1 MEIQPRR
8 PTGRGPAEYFA
19 GDVLI
24 DPVLQST
31 TSGLAVN
38 EVRFSPGART
48 AWHAHGKGQTLVVT
62 DGEGR
67 VQTRGEGAVA
77 IRAGDVVLTPADE
90 WHWHGAAPD
99 RYMAHLS
106 ITEGGIE
113 WGDQVTD
120 ADYGAAG

>member
-1 MEIQPRR
+1 VDIQPRR
-8 PTGRGPAEYFA
+8 PTGKGPADYFS
-19 GDVLI
+19 GDVLV
-24 DPVLQST
+24 DPVFQSA

-67 VQTRGEGAVA
+67 VQSRGEAAVV
-77 IRAGDVVLTPADE
+77 IRAGDVVHTPADE

-113 WGDQVTD
+113 WGDQVTET
-120 ADYGAAG
+120 DYGAAG

>member
-1 MEIQPRR
+1 VVIQPRR
-8 PTGRGPAEYFA
+8 PTGRGPAQYFT

-24 DPVLQST
+24 DPVFQSG

-38 EVRFSPGART
+38 QVRFAPGART

-67 VQTRGEGAVA
+67 VQSRGEGAVT
-77 IRAGDVVLTPADE
+77 IRAGDVVHTPADV
-90 WHWHGAAPD
+90 WHWHGAASD

-113 WGDQVTD
+113 WGDQVSE

>member
-1 MEIQPRR
+1 MEIQPRK
-8 PTGRGPAEYFA
+8 PTGKGPADYFT

-24 DPVLQST
+24 DPVVQSQ
-31 TSGLAVN
+31 TSGLAIN
-38 EVRFSPGART
+38 AVRFTPGART
-48 AWHAHGKGQTLVVT
+48 AWHCHGKGQTLAVT

-67 VQTRGEGAVA
+67 VQSRGGAAVT
-77 IRAGDVVLTPADE
+77 IRAGDVVWTPADE

-106 ITEGGIE
+106 ITEGDIE
-113 WGDQVTD
+113 WGEHVSD